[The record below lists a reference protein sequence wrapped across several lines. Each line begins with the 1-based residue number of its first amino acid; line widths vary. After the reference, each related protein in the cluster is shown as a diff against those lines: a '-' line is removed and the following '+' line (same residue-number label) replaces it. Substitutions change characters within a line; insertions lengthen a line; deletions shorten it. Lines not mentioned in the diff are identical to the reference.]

1 VILHAAFPLATI
13 EPDPP
18 ARTPALVV
26 SGRARS
32 VHIRREL
39 PWSGGGRTW
48 MLEVEIEV
56 PDTDPERLLAESEGF
71 LVEGK
76 DGEPIG
82 VVEVVERDG
91 PFGAVSA
98 LVVSAGWFGRKRLRV
113 DADSIDALAPLER
126 RIIVAPGA
134 SEPLDAPVGDGSS

>member
-1 VILHAAFPLATI
+1 
-13 EPDPP
+13 
-18 ARTPALVV
+18 
-26 SGRARS
+26 
-32 VHIRREL
+32 
-39 PWSGGGRTW
+39 

-134 SEPLDAPVGDGSS
+134 SEPLDAPLGDGSS